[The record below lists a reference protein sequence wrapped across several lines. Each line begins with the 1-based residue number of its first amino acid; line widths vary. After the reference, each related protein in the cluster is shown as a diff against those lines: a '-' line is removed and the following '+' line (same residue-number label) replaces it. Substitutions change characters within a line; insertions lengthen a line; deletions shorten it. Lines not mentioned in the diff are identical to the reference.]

1 MCSYCCGV
9 NKTEPSPRFSLYLL
23 THSWVFLPVI
33 YLHPSSL
40 RDSQRPEQTE
50 IPIQSVAYRILC
62 HPSESAVG
70 TVTSGF
76 TLMMMHILPN
86 WHWGW
91 LLSTQ
96 LSKSKTFVQIIYF
109 FNKLQEFT
117 LDFTKLKNV
126 LIAMIECIH
135 AFNLCKRCFGHYLF
149 VLVVK
154 EVVKYY
160 Y

>member
-9 NKTEPSPRFSLYLL
+9 NKTEASPHFSLYLL
-23 THSWVFLPVI
+23 THSRVFLPVI
-33 YLHPSSL
+33 QLHPSSL

-70 TVTSGF
+70 TVTSCF
-76 TLMMMHILPN
+76 PLMMMHILPN
-86 WHWGW
+86 WHWDW

-96 LSKSKTFVQIIYF
+96 LSKSKTFVQIVYF

-117 LDFTKLKNV
+117 SDFTKLKNV
-126 LIAMIECIH
+126 
-135 AFNLCKRCFGHYLF
+135 FNCYDWMYPCF
-149 VLVVK
+149 
-154 EVVKYY
+154 
-160 Y
+160 